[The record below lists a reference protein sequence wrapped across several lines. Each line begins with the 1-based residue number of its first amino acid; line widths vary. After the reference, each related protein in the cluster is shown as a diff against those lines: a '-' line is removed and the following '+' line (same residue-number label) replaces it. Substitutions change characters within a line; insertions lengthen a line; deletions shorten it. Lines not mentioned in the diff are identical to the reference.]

1 MIALFDLNSSF
12 EFDLKIDRWW
22 STKPPELS
30 SLARKWFEVMKMC
43 GPDVKESLHNGYPAA
58 CLDVYPFAYV
68 DAFRSHIN
76 VGLYC
81 GAFLPDPQ
89 GILIGTGKR
98 MPMSKSTSITKL
110 IPKRYKSLSKA
121 PIKIL
126 RLGFLRNSI

>member
-1 MIALFDLNSSF
+1 MIALFDLNNSF
-12 EFDLKIDRWW
+12 EFDPKIDRWW

-30 SLARKWFEVMKMC
+30 SLARTWFEVMKMC

-76 VGLYC
+76 VGFYC

-98 MPMSKSTSITKL
+98 MRHVKVNLDNQVDSEALQKL
-110 IPKRYKSLSKA
+110 IEGSYQDLKIRLSEK
-121 PIKIL
+121 
-126 RLGFLRNSI
+126 

>member
-12 EFDLKIDRWW
+12 EFDPKIDRWW

-30 SLARKWFEVMKMC
+30 SLARTWFEVMKMC

-76 VGLYC
+76 VGFYC

-98 MPMSKSTSITKL
+98 MRHVKVNLDNQVDSEALQKL
-110 IPKRYKSLSKA
+110 IEGSYQDLKIRLSEK
-121 PIKIL
+121 
-126 RLGFLRNSI
+126 

>member
-12 EFDLKIDRWW
+12 EFDPKIDRWW

-30 SLARKWFEVMKMC
+30 SVARTWFEVMKMC
-43 GPDVKESLHNGYPAA
+43 GPDVRESLHNGYPAA

-98 MPMSKSTSITKL
+98 MRHVKVNLDNQVDSEALQKL
-110 IPKRYKSLSKA
+110 IEGSYQDLKIRLSEK
-121 PIKIL
+121 
-126 RLGFLRNSI
+126 